1 MTHLLQGV
9 VLILSPSQTLFVYL
23 HGSAHHQTPYSPS
36 HPVLLQ
42 YDCVAVCKYMYYVVI
57 NPPADDFFVLAG
69 PCSVI

>member
-9 VLILSPSQTLFVYL
+9 ALILSPSQTLFVYC
-23 HGSAHHQTPYSPS
+23 GSAYHQMPCSPS
-36 HPVLLQ
+36 QPVLLQ
-42 YDCVAVCKYMYYVVI
+42 YDCVAACENMYYVVI